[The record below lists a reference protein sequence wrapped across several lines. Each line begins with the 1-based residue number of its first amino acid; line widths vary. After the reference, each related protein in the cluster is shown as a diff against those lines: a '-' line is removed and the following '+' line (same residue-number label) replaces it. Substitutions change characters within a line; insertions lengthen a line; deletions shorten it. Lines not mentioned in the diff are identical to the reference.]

1 MEARRAR
8 IKAAKKA
15 AKEEKRKA
23 NGSTTTDSEEVSD
36 AKKAKVVQQPST
48 SSSSKMIKNGSD
60 KTKATKSV
68 QDDPT
73 KTEVFKSL
81 FSSHKTAL
89 NKPKGNWVTFDPR
102 YN

>member
-23 NGSTTTDSEEVSD
+23 NGSTATDSEEVSD

-73 KTEVFKSL
+73 KSEVYKSL

>member
-15 AKEEKRKA
+15 AKEVKRKA
-23 NGSTTTDSEEVSD
+23 NGSATVASDEVSD

-48 SSSSKMIKNGSD
+48 SSGSKMIKNGND
-60 KTKATKSV
+60 KTKVTKSV

-73 KTEVFKSL
+73 KSEVYKSL